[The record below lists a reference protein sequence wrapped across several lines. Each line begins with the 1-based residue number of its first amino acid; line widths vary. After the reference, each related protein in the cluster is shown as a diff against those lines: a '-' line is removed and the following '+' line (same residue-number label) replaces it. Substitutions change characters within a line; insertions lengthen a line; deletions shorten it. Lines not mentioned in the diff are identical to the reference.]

1 MYRIR
6 RDNPNSKYVEGHRGG
21 FLFLFCF
28 FVKIKIPFFTRP
40 KKLFNLVFFIVIHN
54 FTFVFGIKS
63 TKNDIIWQPRP
74 CDNSK
79 LFLWIW
85 MFVNACNSNIFFY
98 KLSSCTWI
106 AYKCMY
112 HLLSRTSLILRK
124 QTTISAIFSGLCG
137 HHFSYFISTFK
148 ELEVYFPNIFIDLFV
163 YS

>member
-6 RDNPNSKYVEGHRGG
+6 RDNPNSKYVEGHRCGYLFFWG
-21 FLFLFCF
+21 FFFL
-28 FVKIKIPFFTRP
+28 VKIKIPFFTRP

-85 MFVNACNSNIFFY
+85 MFVNACKFFINSVHVHDF
-98 KLSSCTWI
+98 
-106 AYKCMY
+106 AYKCMC
-112 HLLSRTSLILRK
+112 HLLSRISLILQK

-137 HHFSYFISTFK
+137 HHLSYFISPFK
-148 ELEVYFPNIFIDLFV
+148 ESEVYFPNIFIDLFV